1 MAKKAIKKFKT
12 AFTELLGKYSYDD
25 LTIVNV
31 SDAAKVTRQSF
42 YYHYESMEDF
52 VFDVLRDELDEAVNK
67 ERRKSGTLTATFVR
81 IISACRA
88 SKTETSNLY
97 NSSLKEELVD
107 FFNNYIEDLI
117 REQIGALLQSSP
129 RTMSEEA
136 LQFVTAQYRNMF
148 RSILE
153 DYISTGMK
161 EKPTDIGKGIDR
173 FVGRS
178 LDQVLTDF
186 SDEAK

>member
-12 AFTELLGKYSYDD
+12 AFSELLGKYSYDD

-52 VFDVLRDELDEAVNK
+52 VFDVLRDELNEAVNK
-67 ERRKSGTLTATFVR
+67 EKRKSGSLTATFVR

-88 SKTETSNLY
+88 SRTETTNLY
-97 NSSLKEELVD
+97 NSSLREELIA
-107 FFNNYIEDLI
+107 FFNDYIEDLI
-117 REQIGALLQSSP
+117 HEQMNALLQANP
-129 RTMSEEA
+129 RNITEES
-136 LQFVTAQYRNMF
+136 LQFVTAQYRNLF
-148 RSILE
+148 RTILE
-153 DYISTGMK
+153 DYIRTGMK
-161 EKPTDIGKGIDR
+161 EKPTDIGKGVDR
-173 FVGRS
+173 FIGRP

-186 SDEAK
+186 SETA